1 MADRDSPGRT
11 DGDVDSAPEDDAPT
25 TDRGDPPAGRNTDGS
40 EPGSADGDADGD
52 SEEARTG
59 SEDGDESVTG
69 TTAPL
74 VFLLGAVAFFGG
86 AAAFLADIVTGH
98 GVVRSLLINAVA
110 AVVLVGWAAVDTLS
124 DPDSTVD
131 SRSGAAGT
139 ALLLFGLYLL
149 VAAVVVGVTSI
160 WHGRLQI
167 AVVLGGGAAVAVV
180 VGFLVFP
187 REAIVGDDG

>member
-1 MADRDSPGRT
+1 
-11 DGDVDSAPEDDAPT
+11 
-25 TDRGDPPAGRNTDGS
+25 
-40 EPGSADGDADGD
+40 
-52 SEEARTG
+52 
-59 SEDGDESVTG
+59 
-69 TTAPL
+69 